1 MPLGID
7 FVQIL
12 LHLFNVL
19 ILFGGLY
26 FLLYGPV
33 IKFMKEREE
42 HYKKMDEEKNTALSE
57 ASRLKDERESQLAGV
72 EDEIAEIRQKASGEL
87 SAMRSQRMKEAQ
99 EEAEKIIRKAEAE
112 AERKRKEIVD
122 GAKDDITDMIAEAAD
137 KLLLEGKT
145 EDFYDAFL
153 EEAERGADHA

>member
-19 ILFGGLY
+19 ILFAGLY

-33 IKFMKEREE
+33 VRFMKEREE
-42 HYKKMDEEKNTALSE
+42 HYKMMDEEKNTALSE
-57 ASRLKDERESQLAGV
+57 ANRLKEERETRLAGV
-72 EDEIAEIRQKASGEL
+72 EEEIAEIRQKASGEL
-87 SAMRSQRMKEAQ
+87 SAMRSQQMKEAK
-99 EEAEKIIRKAEAE
+99 EEAERILKKAETE

-122 GAKDDITDMIAEAAD
+122 GARDDITDMIAEAAD

-153 EEAERGADHA
+153 EEAERSSDHA